1 MERKFKRQNR
11 VEYFILLD
19 VRDLFH
25 SPNVKCFMFVCAN
38 CEYAFNDGKAMC
50 ICTFLAKYF
59 I

>member
-25 SPNVKCFMFVCAN
+25 PPNVKCFMFVCAN
-38 CEYAFNDGKAMC
+38 CEYAFNAGKVMC
-50 ICTFLAKYF
+50 IYALS
-59 I
+59 